1 MRRKII
7 IAFGVALVIVAAF
20 IFCVFFGV
28 LAPIAPPIWGQIHAG
43 MTRSKVLALVGTPS
57 QSGWPEKIAETWERS
72 GLVSHR
78 RLFVIYDGERIQHLW
93 DGTWVRGFGW
103 SHPREESL

>member
-7 IAFGVALVIVAAF
+7 ITSVVGVVLLGGFAFCLFSGVF
-20 IFCVFFGV
+20 
-28 LAPIAPPIWGQIHAG
+28 APKAPVGWSQVHVG
-43 MTRSKVLALVGTPS
+43 MSRPEVLALVGTPQ

-72 GLVSHR
+72 GLVSHC
-78 RLFVIYDGERIQHLW
+78 RLFIIYDGERVQHIW

-103 SHPREESL
+103 SHPRRESL